1 MELVDYTDVESVIES
16 AVSLRDA
23 YEEFN
28 KTISYDDIKDQ
39 IDDMIT
45 SINQTI
51 YLLKLK

>member
-23 YEEFN
+23 YEEFS
-28 KTISYDDIKDQ
+28 KTISYDDIRDQ

-51 YLLKLK
+51 YLLRLK